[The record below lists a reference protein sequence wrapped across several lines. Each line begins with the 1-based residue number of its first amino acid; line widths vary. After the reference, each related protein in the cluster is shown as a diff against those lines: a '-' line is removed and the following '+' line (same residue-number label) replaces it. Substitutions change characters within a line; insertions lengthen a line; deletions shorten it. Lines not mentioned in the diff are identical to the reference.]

1 MNTKP
6 KAKKAA
12 VQLKKPKFFP
22 EIPYSRQAVACSVC
36 AVLSL
41 VLLFFNLFFSGAF
54 AIISIIFYTMTK
66 PRSKMDYN
74 NRWFATM
81 GVILS
86 LTSLTVIILTHIVV
100 NGVFNILLS

>member
-1 MNTKP
+1 MNSKIKKATAPLK
-6 KAKKAA
+6 KAKPIPS
-12 VQLKKPKFFP
+12 L
-22 EIPYSRQAVACSVC
+22 PYSRQAVACSVC

-41 VLLFFNLFFSGAF
+41 ILLFFNLFFSGAF

-81 GVILS
+81 GVILAF
-86 LTSLTVIILTHIVV
+86 TSLTVIILTHIVV
-100 NGVFNILLS
+100 NGIFNILLS